1 MPAPIATSI
10 SLALCGVVRAE
21 LPGALRELL
30 QALELALGEQS
41 LQAFSNRDAEAC
53 NELRRVCRTHGR
65 RAIEQVVARLC
76 QYLPLG
82 QGPQIEQE
90 DNSSQ
95 WGLVDDA
102 EVDDLL
108 EAKRMVRSLRE
119 TLGPLEWRICSCLNR
134 LTGLSPR
141 EGDHPLGLEFLLRQL
156 QEALQ
161 LRQQTPLAR
170 LVFQNSVQ
178 RVMSVALM
186 GYLQALVQV
195 FSQHHV
201 EPLQSGAGQPSAPQ
215 RQAVPQRQAAQAR
228 PYQAFHELR
237 QAQEGRLGRRQVGS
251 RGSSGGGTQVHSAS
265 VGLPDDGSGGAGAGA
280 GGEFALP
287 LAEGFAGI
295 GRPPAGEH
303 WAASQWL
310 HELEQQGCRISS
322 QQREDAQLVGELF
335 DALNQEERLAAG
347 LKPALR
353 TLLPTVLQASLI
365 DPAAFADPAHP
376 LRSTLD
382 KVLRLA
388 DACDPPNRALEAR
401 LQGVIETLTTSYQGD
416 AAVFSAQAPALDEL
430 LALQQRAYRN
440 SAERVMQA
448 HRGRDTLEGARRQVD
463 DAMYGLHGGRAA
475 QVLLDWLA
483 AGWKELLVH
492 ELIRNGDDSVGWRG
506 DLALTSLLNR
516 WLQRSEDLS
525 ALNQDDV
532 ERAYEVEHLLD
543 ILRRRMETFL
553 VGQYQ
558 YLTVLA
564 SLRRQLLGEEPIE
577 FVSVAPLVSAPP
589 LVLDSTEQRW
599 RERRDALK
607 AGDWLRDA
615 QGQALQLIWCNPAM
629 DHYVLV
635 DTQGREAAS
644 LTGDQ
649 LLTALS
655 RGSLLLSDAGAAGE
669 GLIQSSLQD
678 IVGRLYH
685 EITHARSHDELTG
698 LLNRRSFEVAVA
710 QCLAGPLP
718 HSFLLAHLDQFI
730 LLNQHAGP
738 VGGDACL
745 RQLAGRLPRLLPGEA
760 SLARFG
766 GVDFA
771 VALPGYDEAQA
782 LALAE
787 RLRRDVEEQ
796 GFAWE
801 GHSHGLSLSIGVV
814 EANSR
819 HDVANVISDLQS
831 ASNSA
836 KQAGRNRVHCYRE
849 EEDGEQNGLLAIA
862 ARVDDIIEH
871 EELSLRLQQI
881 APVAVESDE
890 LPHYELLLVMENDLL
905 LVDFIAA
912 AERYQ
917 RMPKVDRWVL
927 KRIFYE
933 LERNPQVWQH
943 SSAISINLSGS
954 SLNDD
959 KLLGFI
965 ESLFEQHAV
974 EPSRICFELTET
986 SAVANLAKTADL
998 VRHLQLAGCSFSI
1011 DDFGVGFSSF
1021 DYLKRLPVD
1030 YVKIDGSFVREIER
1044 SPSDLAMVRSIN
1056 EIAHAL
1062 GRKTIAEYVET
1073 ASIRARLFELGVDYV
1088 QGYGVEKPKP
1098 LEQWLKSAG
1107 ALASL

>member
-1 MPAPIATSI
+1 MPAPIAPVI
-10 SLALCGVVRAE
+10 SQALCSVVRTQ

-41 LQAFSNRDAEAC
+41 LQAFSNREAEAC

-65 RAIEQVVARLC
+65 QAIEQVVARVC

-82 QGPQIEQE
+82 LGPQVEEE

-95 WGLVDDA
+95 WSLVDDA

-108 EAKRMVRSLRE
+108 EAKRLVRSLRE
-119 TLGPLEWRICSCLNR
+119 TLGPLEWRACSCLNR
-134 LTGLSPR
+134 LSDLQPR
-141 EGDHPLGLEFLLRQL
+141 EGDHPLSLEFLLRQL

-161 LRQQTPLAR
+161 LRQQAPLAR

-178 RVMSVALM
+178 RVLSVALM
-186 GYLQALVQV
+186 GYLQALLQV
-195 FSQHHV
+195 LNQHQV
-201 EPLQSGAGQPSAPQ
+201 EPLQPSPSHQPLQ
-215 RQAVPQRQAAQAR
+215 RQMAVPQRQAARAR

-237 QAQEGRLGRRQVGS
+237 QAQEGRQAQSGRQVYSQAGS
-251 RGSSGGGTQVHSAS
+251 DISPGAAGQVDSA
-265 VGLPDDGSGGAGAGA
+265 LTEALA
-280 GGEFALP
+280 GGEPALP
-287 LAEGFAGI
+287 LTAGFAGMQ
-295 GRPPAGEH
+295 RPPVGEH

-310 HELEQQGCRISS
+310 HELERQGCAISPR
-322 QQREDAQLVGELF
+322 QREDALLVGELF
-335 DALNQEERLAAG
+335 DALDQEERLAAG

-353 TLLPTVLQASLI
+353 SLLPTVLQAALI

-401 LQGVIETLTTSYQGD
+401 VQGVIETLNASYQGD
-416 AAVFSAQAPALDEL
+416 VAVFSAQAPALDEL
-430 LALQQRAYRN
+430 LALQQRAYRH

-448 HRGRDTLEGARRQVD
+448 HRGRDTLEDARRRVD
-463 DAMYGLHGGRAA
+463 AAMYGLHGGRAA
-475 QVLLDWLA
+475 QILLDWLA

-492 ELIRNGDDSVGWRG
+492 ELIRNGEDSVGWRG

-525 ALNQDDV
+525 ALSEDDV
-532 ERAYEVEHLLD
+532 ERVYEIEHLLD
-543 ILRRRMETFL
+543 ILRRRMESFL

-558 YLTVLA
+558 YQTVLA
-564 SLRRQLLGEEPIE
+564 SLRRQLLGEEPME
-577 FVSVAPLVSAPP
+577 FVTVAPQVSAQP

-599 RERRDALK
+599 RERRDALQ

-635 DTQGREAAS
+635 DSQGREAGN
-644 LTGDQ
+644 LNGDQ
-649 LLTALS
+649 LLHALS
-655 RGSLLLSDAGAAGE
+655 SGSLLLSDAEAPVE
-669 GLIQSSLQD
+669 GLIQSTLQD

-718 HSFLLAHLDQFI
+718 HSFLLAHIDQFI

-738 VGGDACL
+738 VAGDACL
-745 RQLAGRLPRLLPGEA
+745 RQLAERLPQLLPGDA
-760 SLARFG
+760 SLSRFG

-771 VALPGYDEAQA
+771 VALPGYDESQA

-787 RLRRDVEEQ
+787 RLRTEVESQ
-796 GFAWE
+796 GFVWE
-801 GHSHGLSLSIGVV
+801 GHRHGLSLSIGVV
-814 EANSR
+814 EASSR

-836 KQAGRNRVHCYRE
+836 KQEGRNRVHCYRE
-849 EEDGEQNGLLAIA
+849 AQDGEHSGLLAIG
-862 ARVDDIIEH
+862 ARVDDIVER

-881 APVAVESDE
+881 APLAVDSHE
-890 LPHYELLLVMENDLL
+890 LPHYELLLVMENDLQ

-927 KRIFYE
+927 KRIFSE
-933 LERNPQVWQH
+933 LERHPQVWQH
-943 SSAISINLSGS
+943 SSSISINLSGS

-986 SAVANLAKTADL
+986 AAVANLAKTADL

-1030 YVKIDGSFVREIER
+1030 YVKIDGSFVREIEH
-1044 SPSDLAMVRSIN
+1044 SASDLAMVRSIN

-1062 GRKTIAEYVET
+1062 GRKTIAEYVES
-1073 ASIRARLFELGVDYV
+1073 ASIRERLLELGVDYV
-1088 QGYGVEKPKP
+1088 QGYGVEKPRP
-1098 LEQWLKSAG
+1098 LEQWLTQG
-1107 ALASL
+1107 

>member
-1 MPAPIATSI
+1 MPAPIATAI
-10 SLALCGVVRAE
+10 SQALCSVVRTQ

-65 RAIEQVVARLC
+65 QAIEQVVARLC

-82 QGPQIEQE
+82 QGPQVKSE

-95 WGLVDDA
+95 WSLVDDA

-108 EAKRMVRSLRE
+108 EAKRLVRSLRE
-119 TLGPLEWRICSCLNR
+119 TLGPLEWRACSCLDR

-141 EGDHPLGLEFLLRQL
+141 EGENPLSLEFLLRQL
-156 QEALQ
+156 QDSLQ
-161 LRQQTPLAR
+161 LRQQAALAR

-178 RVMSVALM
+178 RVLSVALM

-195 FSQHHV
+195 FHQQHV
-201 EPLQSGAGQPSAPQ
+201 EPLQQGPSQQQPP
-215 RQAVPQRQAAQAR
+215 RQTAVLQRQAAQAR

-237 QAQEGRLGRRQVGS
+237 QAQSQAASDLLPGAAGQVGPAPVETLT
-251 RGSSGGGTQVHSAS
+251 RGEP
-265 VGLPDDGSGGAGAGA
+265 GLPLSA
-280 GGEFALP
+280 
-287 LAEGFAGI
+287 GFAGVQ
-295 GRPPAGEH
+295 RPPAGEH

-310 HELEQQGCRISS
+310 HELELQGCRISP
-322 QQREDAQLVGELF
+322 QQREDALLVGELF
-335 DALNQEERLAAG
+335 DALEQEERLAAG

-353 TLLPTVLQASLI
+353 SLLPTVLQAALL

-382 KVLRLA
+382 TVLRLA

-401 LQGVIETLTTSYQGD
+401 LQGVIDTLNASYQGD
-416 AAVFSAQAPALDEL
+416 VQVFSAQAQALDEL

-532 ERAYEVEHLLD
+532 ERAYDVEHLLD

-577 FVSVAPLVSAPP
+577 FVTVAPLVSAPP

-599 RERRDALK
+599 RERRDALQ

-615 QGQALQLIWCNPAM
+615 QGQPLQLIWCNPAM

-635 DTQGREAAS
+635 DSQGREAGNLS
-644 LTGDQ
+644 GDQ

-655 RGSLLLSDAGAAGE
+655 SGSLLISDAEAPGE
-669 GLIQSSLQD
+669 GLIQNTLQD

-745 RQLAGRLPRLLPGEA
+745 RQLAGRLPQLLPADA
-760 SLARFG
+760 SLSRFG

-771 VALPGYDEAQA
+771 VALPGHDESQA

-787 RLRRDVEEQ
+787 RLRREVEEQ
-796 GFAWE
+796 GFVWE
-801 GHSHGLSLSIGVV
+801 GHRHGLSLSIGVV
-814 EANSR
+814 EASSR
-819 HDVANVISDLQS
+819 HDVANVIGDLQS

-849 EEDGEQNGLLAIA
+849 DQDGEHNGLLAIA
-862 ARVDDIIEH
+862 ARVDDIVER

-881 APVAVESDE
+881 APVAEDSDE
-890 LPHYELLLVMENDLL
+890 LPHYELLLVMENDLQ

-927 KRIFYE
+927 KRIFSE

-943 SSAISINLSGS
+943 SSSISINLSGS

-986 SAVANLAKTADL
+986 AAVANLAKTADL

-1030 YVKIDGSFVREIER
+1030 YVKIDGSFVKEIER

-1073 ASIRARLFELGVDYV
+1073 ASIRARLLELGVDYV
-1088 QGYGVEKPKP
+1088 QGYGVEKPRS
-1098 LEQWLKSAG
+1098 LEHWLTQQ
-1107 ALASL
+1107 

>member
-1 MPAPIATSI
+1 MPAPIATAI
-10 SLALCGVVRAE
+10 SQALCSVVRTQ
-21 LPGALRELL
+21 LPDALRELL

-65 RAIEQVVARLC
+65 QAIEQVVARLC

-82 QGPQIEQE
+82 EGPQVEEE
-90 DNSSQ
+90 DNSNQ
-95 WGLVDDA
+95 WSLVDDA

-108 EAKRMVRSLRE
+108 EAKRLVRSLRE
-119 TLGPLEWRICSCLNR
+119 TLGPLEWRVCSCLNR
-134 LTGLSPR
+134 LSNLQPR

-161 LRQQTPLAR
+161 LRQQAPLAR
-170 LVFQNSVQ
+170 LVFQNTVQ
-178 RVMSVALM
+178 RVLSTSLM
-186 GYLQALVQV
+186 GYLQALMQV
-195 FSQHHV
+195 LNQHHV
-201 EPLQSGAGQPSAPQ
+201 EPLEPSPSPQSSL
-215 RQAVPQRQAAQAR
+215 RQTVVPQRQAALAK

-237 QAQEGRLGRRQVGS
+237 QAQDGRQARRPVGHAIGQGAVGS
-251 RGSSGGGTQVHSAS
+251 PYSTSADLPSGSE
-265 VGLPDDGSGGAGAGA
+265 AG
-280 GGEFALP
+280 LP
-287 LAEGFAGI
+287 LAEGFAGVQ
-295 GRPPAGEH
+295 RPPAGEH
-303 WAASQWL
+303 WAASKWL
-310 HELEQQGCRISS
+310 HELESQGCMISPR
-322 QQREDAQLVGELF
+322 QREDALLVGELF
-335 DALNQEERLAAG
+335 DALDQEERLAAG

-353 TLLPTVLQASLI
+353 SLLPTVLQAALTN
-365 DPAAFADPAHP
+365 PAAFADPAHP
-376 LRSTLD
+376 LRATLD

-401 LQGVIETLTTSYQGD
+401 LQSVIETLNASYQGD
-416 AAVFSAQAPALDEL
+416 VQVLSAQASALDEL

-463 DAMYGLHGGRAA
+463 AAMYGLHGGRAA

-492 ELIRNGDDSVGWRG
+492 ELIRNGEDSVGWRG

-516 WLQRSEDLS
+516 WLERSQDLS
-525 ALNQDDV
+525 ALDHDDV

-543 ILRRRMETFL
+543 ILRRRMESFL

-558 YLTVLA
+558 YLTVLT

-577 FVSVAPLVSAPP
+577 FVAVAPQVSAQP

-599 RERRDALK
+599 RERRDALQ

-615 QGQALQLIWCNPAM
+615 QGQALQLIWCNPSM

-635 DTQGREAAS
+635 DTQGREACN
-644 LTGDQ
+644 LNGDQ
-649 LLTALS
+649 LLAALAS
-655 RGSLLLSDAGAAGE
+655 GSLLLSDAEAAGE
-669 GLIQSSLQD
+669 GLIQNTLQD

-698 LLNRRSFEVAVA
+698 LLNRRSFEVSVA

-718 HSFLLAHLDQFI
+718 QSFLLAHIDLFI

-738 VGGDACL
+738 VAGDACL
-745 RQLAGRLPRLLPGEA
+745 RELAERLLRLLPANA
-760 SLARFG
+760 SLARVG

-771 VALPGYDEAQA
+771 MALPGHDEAQA
-782 LALAE
+782 LGLAE
-787 RLRRDVEEQ
+787 RLRSEVESQ
-796 GFAWE
+796 GFVWE
-801 GHSHGLSLSIGVV
+801 ERRHSLTVSIGVV
-814 EANSR
+814 EASSR
-819 HDVANVISDLQS
+819 HDVANVIGDLQS
-831 ASNSA
+831 AANSA
-836 KQAGRNRVHCYRE
+836 KQSGRNRVHCYRE
-849 EEDGEQNGLLAIA
+849 EHDGEHNGLLAIA
-862 ARVDDIIEH
+862 ARVDDIVER

-881 APVAVESDE
+881 APVAEDSDE

-933 LERNPQVWQH
+933 LERHPHVWQH
-943 SSAISINLSGS
+943 SSSVSINLSGS

-965 ESLFEQHAV
+965 ESLFEQHTV

-986 SAVANLAKTADL
+986 AAVANLAKTADL

-1062 GRKTIAEYVET
+1062 GRKTIAEYVESP
-1073 ASIRARLFELGVDYV
+1073 SIRARLLELGVDYV

-1098 LEQWLKSAG
+1098 LEQWLRLG
-1107 ALASL
+1107 